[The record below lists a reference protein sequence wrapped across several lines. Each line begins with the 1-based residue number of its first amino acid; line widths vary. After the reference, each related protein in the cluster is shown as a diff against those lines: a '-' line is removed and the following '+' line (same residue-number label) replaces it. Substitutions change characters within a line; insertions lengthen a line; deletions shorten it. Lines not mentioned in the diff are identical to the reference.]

1 MKGFNVGI
9 DSMVTP
15 SYTVRASPTIFL
27 QHVTLDKSLLAGH
40 MLHGFYPD
48 LCVVFKL
55 MAPPNTSLT
64 LPINSSLQN
73 TIACKKTQLTYIWN
87 SWQLVFP
94 VSVSQLPHSAYFN
107 ISIYTG
113 NTLLGSAELPLY
125 NEHFALQRIIH
136 TKLIRPAAYT
146 DDQISGHLPPI
157 ELSFELALSHSEDKQ
172 KTIASTICYA
182 PEGLFRETSTLSAT
196 TTADAHLIAAKNTAQ
211 VSIQEMNALL
221 TTSITP
227 DIDIALA
234 HKVAEHYY
242 RVSIKE
248 ALYLNKPRIQK
259 SLNANMFNEEA
270 VAVSNYA
277 AITVQ
282 HYIPYMQFYDCE
294 QLLMKFKTD
303 RDAGSFSRLTLALK
317 AATEKPL
324 SGVDIFGPKNPIST
338 YTNAETLS
346 HLRNIV
352 ARSFN
357 NYQSDSVSTITHSNG
372 DETGKNLHW
381 TLTQDVLAATSIDS
395 IKLNQFNPTD
405 YALALNYKIS
415 SRFDVRE
422 KNEHILSTIAPQYDA
437 DPSTLIPDSASAA
450 RLAKLCDVLFT
461 HQLKGQDRDLIWK
474 YRYYMRKYPRGLIK
488 VISSI
493 PPNYRAALIK
503 KTPVPIQKK
512 GQDAATDIGNSTDKI
527 DNHDLCYIVEELK
540 TLLYTWNDPAIDQ
553 ILLLLTREYS
563 SYNLNTGIIREY
575 AINKLNQFTDSV
587 LLHFLLEITFK
598 IELDD
603 SLCVVNDTNYKELY
617 MSIEEHM
624 NECQD
629 AVAQESMQ
637 RLEKIE
643 HDLST
648 VTPIMEPMR
657 FQSKE
662 SKKKNVAQS
671 KFILTGMVPS
681 PVDFFDHH
689 RISESSMDPRANMPN
704 APAIGNVFSSSSK
717 LSIKSFRPH
726 SFSVEMHTQNYGRS
740 QIIPKSSL
748 QKTAIVEENNS
759 PFCEGTFSNMM
770 GMPFDT
776 IDASYSDSSEAA
788 PAILLASA
796 DDHTTSEDTKVA
808 TREHSQSSGREEPVI
823 GIGVTE
829 PQRYLAFRNLSDML
843 IARAISAPYTF
854 YLFYFYVD
862 LWYSNACI
870 KKDDNAKEKLKVCR
884 DSYHEIMKIKDPE
897 FYSCLRSTILFTN
910 QLIDISKKV
919 TQMTSA
925 KLADQREAAQ
935 KMIRDGSY
943 LTSLQR
949 KKTTE
954 NPYGDEEHSDTRI
967 DVNKPGII
975 FPFVM
980 LKNHQGSVS
989 NDGRA
994 TALNLRQPTR
1004 HRRIESLNSA
1014 SMSAEFNMFVTGT
1027 EGGSSSTTITHS
1039 SPTKLYSE
1047 AVNIS
1052 HGGTSMPQLAA
1063 LPSHAEDEEAKTLKE
1078 NAEKRPGD
1086 VLVIDKNETYE
1097 NSHDKFVHISNV
1109 SPDVKVMSSAKRPIL
1124 YNLIQAE
1131 TGRKIPV
1138 LLKIND
1144 DVRLDM
1150 LYVHLFSLMD
1160 SHMQTHN
1167 LDMKFTIYS
1176 CFAISPSVGF
1186 IECILPSEA
1195 QDSIIRT
1202 KEFGTITDYFNA
1214 MICKYRGQASSSA
1227 LSHALVRLPSLL
1239 SEVAAEL
1246 LASDLLY
1253 ISGLINESMMDGRT
1267 LPQSPYA
1274 FSEVS
1279 DKSLPSAAG
1288 KGSFPFGEGAYQMV
1302 KKKTRSSNLSSTN
1315 LNVPDISASME
1326 DLVVGVRSTK
1336 GAHKSIFSDD
1346 GAEKRQESSQH
1357 SRNPSTSDHSCGGSE
1372 AKSGGD
1378 KKPDTA
1384 EQDKISTGPAPSS
1397 QIRHTK
1403 GVPSS
1408 LSIQV
1413 GSRPLT
1419 QDVVQKWLAE
1429 QLTTKGIESLPQK
1442 VQEIINSVIDRV
1454 YKSGDALDCMNGIT
1468 TGTQMSNF
1476 IKSTAA
1482 YSVATYLLGVG
1493 DRHGENLLF
1502 RPDGKMFHIDF
1513 GWCFGKDPKPMAPK
1527 MKVSKDLV
1535 KAMGGEESEG
1545 FERYINYVAEIFCML
1560 RQDVYIII
1568 SLLYMLKGG
1577 GMTHL
1582 DSAAESQFYVIEDKY
1597 QLSLERDAAI
1607 YYILDVVKSSMKAIT
1622 GQVIDVF
1629 HRLTQRFKK

>member
-1 MKGFNVGI
+1 MRSFDDGI
-9 DSMVTP
+9 GSMVTP
-15 SYTVRASPTIFL
+15 SYAVNASPTIFL
-27 QHVTLDKSLLAGH
+27 QHVVIDKSFVVGR
-40 MLHGFYPD
+40 MLHRLYPD
-48 LCVVFKL
+48 LYIVFTL
-55 MAPPNTSLT
+55 MAPPNTPLT
-64 LPINSSLQN
+64 LPINTSIQN
-73 TIACKKTQLTYIWN
+73 TITCKKTQLTYIWT
-87 SWQLVFP
+87 SRQLIFP
-94 VSVSQLPHSAYFN
+94 VSISQLPLSAYFH
-107 ISIYTG
+107 IDIYVG
-113 NTLLGSAELPLY
+113 NTILGYTEFPVY
-125 NEHFALQRIIH
+125 NEHFSLQCMMH
-136 TKLIRPAAYT
+136 TKLIKPIAYT
-146 DDQISGHLPPI
+146 DNQTTEYLPPI
-157 ELSFELALSHSEDKQ
+157 ELSFELALSHSEDRQ

-182 PEGLFRETSTLSAT
+182 PEGLLRKTSVLSAT
-196 TTADAHLIAAKNTAQ
+196 TTADAHLVAAKNNAQ
-211 VSIQEMNALL
+211 VSIPEMNALL
-221 TTSITP
+221 ATSITA
-227 DIDIALA
+227 DMDVILA

-248 ALYLNKPRIQK
+248 ALYLNKHRAQNP
-259 SLNANMFNEEA
+259 LNINMLNEEA
-270 VAVSNYA
+270 MAVSNYA

-282 HYIPYMQFYDCE
+282 HYIPFIQFYDCE
-294 QLLMKFKTD
+294 QLLMKFKGENE
-303 RDAGSFSRLTLALK
+303 AGTFSRLSLALK

-324 SGVDIFGPKNPIST
+324 SGVDIFGPKHPVSA

-346 HLRNIV
+346 HLRNII
-352 ARSFN
+352 ANSFS
-357 NYQSDSVSTITHSNG
+357 NYQSDSAPTAACSTCDNTN
-372 DETGKNLHW
+372 KPLFC
-381 TLTQDVLAATSIDS
+381 TLTQDVLAATSINS

-415 SRFDVRE
+415 SKYKIRDQ
-422 KNEHILSTIAPQYDA
+422 NEHILSAIAPQFDA

-450 RLAKLCDVLFT
+450 QLEKLCDVLFT
-461 HQLKGQDRDLIWK
+461 HQLKAQDRDLIWK

-493 PPNYRAALIK
+493 PQNYRTALVRKNPI
-503 KTPVPIQKK
+503 PVQKS
-512 GQDAATDIGNSTDKI
+512 GQNNNPDTNLSVDNI
-527 DNHDLCYIVEELK
+527 DNQDLHYIVDELK

-553 ILLLLTREYS
+553 ILLLLSREYS
-563 SYNLNTGIIREY
+563 LYNLNTGVIREY

-587 LLHFLLEITFK
+587 LLHFLLEIAFK

-617 MSIEEHM
+617 MSLEEHM
-624 NECQD
+624 NEYQD
-629 AVAQESMQ
+629 MVAEESML

-648 VTPIMEPMR
+648 VTPIMEPVH
-657 FQSKE
+657 FQSKD
-662 SKKKNVAQS
+662 SKKKNIAQS
-671 KFILTGMVPS
+671 KSILSGMTPS
-681 PVDFFDHH
+681 PADFFDH
-689 RISESSMDPRANMPN
+689 RKVSESSTDPKSSMSQS
-704 APAIGNVFSSSSK
+704 PAIGNIFTSSSK

-726 SFSVEMHTQNYGRS
+726 SFSIEINTQTYGHS
-740 QIIPKSSL
+740 QVIPKSSL
-748 QKTAIVEENNS
+748 QKATIMEENAS
-759 PFCEGTFSNMM
+759 PFADGTFSNMM
-770 GMPFDT
+770 GMPLEI
-776 IDASYSDSSEAA
+776 IDASYSDSSENA

-796 DDHTTSEDTKVA
+796 DEHTTSEDTKHT
-808 TREHSQSSGREEPVI
+808 TRDHSQTSVREEPVVGMDI
-823 GIGVTE
+823 ATE

-862 LWYSNACI
+862 LWYNNACI
-870 KKDDNAKEKLKVCR
+870 KNDENAKEKLKACR
-884 DSYHEIMKIKDPE
+884 DNYHEIMKIKDPE

-910 QLIDISKKV
+910 QLISISRKV

-925 KLADQREAAQ
+925 RLSDQKEAVQ
-935 KMIRDGSY
+935 KMIKDGSY
-943 LTSLQR
+943 LTALQR
-949 KKTTE
+949 KSATDK
-954 NPYGDEEHSDTRI
+954 PCGDEEQSDVRI
-967 DVNKPGII
+967 DADKPGII

-980 LKNHQGSVS
+980 LKNHQSS
-989 NDGRA
+989 TSDDGRM

-1004 HRRIESLNSA
+1004 HRRIESLNAA
-1014 SMSAEFNMFVTGT
+1014 SISSEFNMLTIGT
-1027 EGGSSSTTITHS
+1027 ESNNSATTTIAHS
-1039 SPTKLYSE
+1039 SPKTLYSDT
-1047 AVNIS
+1047 VNNS
-1052 HGGTSMPQLAA
+1052 HGGISMPQLPA
-1063 LPSHAEDEEAKTLKE
+1063 LPSHAEEEESKSLKD
-1078 NAEKRPGD
+1078 NAEKRPGN
-1086 VLVIDKNETYE
+1086 VLVIDKNETYKD
-1097 NSHDKFVHISNV
+1097 SHDKFIHICDV
-1109 SPDVKVMSSAKRPIL
+1109 STDVKVMSSAKRPIL

-1160 SHMQTHN
+1160 NHMQTHN
-1167 LDMKFTIYS
+1167 LDMKFTIYTS
-1176 CFAISPSVGF
+1176 FAISPSVGF

-1195 QDSIIRT
+1195 QDTIIKN

-1214 MICKYRGQASSSA
+1214 MICKYRNQVSSSV
-1227 LSHALVRLPSLL
+1227 LSHALVKLPSLL
-1239 SEVAAEL
+1239 SEIATEL
-1246 LASDLLY
+1246 LTSDLLY
-1253 ISGLINESMMDGRT
+1253 IGSLINESLMDGKA

-1274 FSEVS
+1274 FSEIS
-1279 DKSLPSAAG
+1279 DKSIPYSSG
-1288 KGSFPFGEGAYQMV
+1288 KGSFPFGEDTYQMV
-1302 KKKTRSSNLSSTN
+1302 KKKTRPSNLSSTN
-1315 LNVPDISASME
+1315 LHVPDISASME
-1326 DLVVGVRSTK
+1326 DLVSGVKSTK

-1346 GAEKRQESSQH
+1346 GADKRQESSQH
-1357 SRNPSTSDHSCGGSE
+1357 SRNPSVSDYSCGGSE
-1372 AKSGGD
+1372 TVDHD
-1378 KKPDTA
+1378 KA
-1384 EQDKISTGPAPSS
+1384 STGVIPSS

-1408 LSIQV
+1408 LSIQL
-1413 GSRPLT
+1413 GSRSVT
-1419 QDVVQKWLAE
+1419 QDAVQKWLAE
-1429 QLTTKGIESLPQK
+1429 QLTTKGIDSLPK
-1442 VQEIINSVIDRV
+1442 RVQDIINSVIDKT
-1454 YKSGDALDCMNGIT
+1454 YKPSDKLDCMNGIT
-1468 TGTQMSNF
+1468 AGAQMSNF

-1560 RQDVYIII
+1560 RKDVYIII

-1597 QLSLERDAAI
+1597 QLSLEKDAAI